1 MASDA
6 NNTQHAV
13 PVDKIPYIDNP
24 DLKIN
29 KNEST
34 QMPFRYVKGEDGQP
48 IMPQV
53 RQPSHNP
60 SFSSDFLLTPSL
72 PAGYDRSHHQGLRK
86 EPRRPLVGIAYV
98 DGMVI
103 SRPQRQQFVP

>member
-48 IMPQV
+48 IMPQGMIDLIIKD
-53 RQPSHNP
+53 SEK
-60 SFSSDFLLTPSL
+60 SLDDLL
-72 PAGYDRSHHQGLRK
+72 
-86 EPRRPLVGIAYV
+86 
-98 DGMVI
+98 
-103 SRPQRQQFVP
+103 